1 MNIRIF
7 PSVVLA
13 AIVFA
18 LIPLVTI
25 EAQSNNAATG
35 KPTISGST
43 LVTEVLT
50 ANTDGISDADGLAN
64 VSYGYQWIRVDVD
77 AATETDIDG
86 ATNSTY
92 TTVGDD
98 IGKHIKVRVSFS
110 DDASNSE
117 TLVSD
122 QSGMIFS
129 VISFEQ
135 DRLTVM
141 EDESVYVV
149 LRTTA
154 APYDAVSIPHRL
166 MHSYGDTS
174 YFKVIPNLTFPV
186 PQFDGGHTEWRI
198 NFSTYDDDEYIPDK
212 GNFGVVILKDDFQ
225 RDPTTT
231 LPKGFVLGDGDN
243 IDVPI
248 IVAYVEIIE
257 DELDPDANNVATGQ
271 PSIQG
276 GLRVGQTL
284 TAEIGTVADGDGVP
298 AESEFSYQW
307 ILVDGS
313 TESEISS
320 ATTKSYTITASDKG
334 KTLKVR
340 IDFTDDVGYEESVTS
355 AATSEIDPEIP
366 GVPQN
371 LSAEAGNARVELT
384 WEASTSGG
392 TPSGF
397 EYRFSDDDE
406 ATWEDWAEITGSDAS
421 TTTYTVGSLTNNT
434 AYTFQVRATNSG
446 GSSSESNSAT
456 ATPKLPDPPGLLQ
469 NLQIVPGD
477 EQVSFSW
484 EPPNSG
490 GEPASY
496 EYRFSTDGGENWSAW
511 TPIPGD
517 ASTSNYLLDTLT
529 NNTEYSFQLRG
540 INAGGGGAANSAVN
554 ATPTL
559 PDPPGIVQNLTG
571 TAGNTEVTLEW
582 SAPITGDAPTSYQY
596 RQQAAGDVAYGEWT
610 DIPGSDA
617 TTTSYTVTGLQNGL
631 VHSFQV
637 RGVNRGGNGAEDTV
651 TNVTPLP
658 PIPATPSN
666 LTATAGDTKVTLN
679 WDAPTS
685 GGDPSEYAYR
695 QSDDSGATWGEWTT
709 MSGSGATTVSFEVTG
724 LTNGTTYTFE
734 ILAANLG
741 GDSDESNQAT
751 AQPVPTVPGAP
762 QNLAATAG
770 DAKAT
775 LGWDAPNT
783 GGPVVAY
790 QYRYS
795 TDGGTTWID
804 WTDITGSDSTTVS
817 YTVTELA
824 FGVTHRFEVRA
835 TNLGGGGPSS
845 NSATARPTKPGL
857 RVEFDLESDDMSLG
871 HAMTTGSNAKVV
883 FKFNMAVASFR
894 SFTRSIEITN
904 GLARNVYEQTS
915 TDEPNDWVLEILAYG
930 RNDITVTFVA
940 NETCASGNDAG
951 GICTEAGDL
960 LVQVPAQSHV
970 IEYESQ
976 PKVVGAWISSDPG
989 IDGEYA
995 TDDEIVA
1002 TVRFDKSVEVKDGEP
1017 TLDLSV
1023 GDQTRTATFSGG
1035 SGTNELMFAYDV
1047 ISDESPVS
1055 SISVVDDTLKLAGAK
1070 IRSLKRT
1077 DADLDFTGS
1086 PYIKKVTVDSDYN
1099 EDGVWTHDSP
1109 EEVIKVEVEFSETV
1123 VFTQRRGT
1131 PSITLDID
1139 GTEVKAL
1146 YKSGLARDTLT
1157 FEYEVQSTD
1166 GTDGD
1171 GTINAV
1177 SIVSNSVSS
1186 NESSIR
1192 DLYGNHAD
1200 LSHGSS
1206 GTIWELVP
1214 SYGQITMYDP
1224 RLFTGYE
1231 QGEVAIAMEVSLV
1244 EPVQRVVTVEYET
1257 LDDTATDGS
1266 DYTGVSGTLTFEI
1279 GETKKIVSVP
1289 VLDDTI
1295 NESSEVLK
1303 LRLSNATGAT
1313 IVKRQVFGWIIDD
1326 D

>member
-13 AIVFA
+13 VIVFA

-50 ANTDGISDADGLAN
+50 ANTDGISDADGLSN

-122 QSGMIFS
+122 QSEMIFS

-166 MHSYGDTS
+166 MHSYGDAS

-320 ATTKSYTITASDKG
+320 ATTKTYTITASDKG

-340 IDFTDDVGYEESVTS
+340 IDFTDDVGYQESVTS

-371 LSAEAGNARVELT
+371 LSAEAGNAQVELT

-406 ATWEDWAEITGSDAS
+406 ATWEDWAEITGSDAN

-446 GSSSESNSAT
+446 GSSSASNSAT

-484 EPPNSG
+484 DPPNSG

-496 EYRFSTDGGENWSAW
+496 EYRFSTDGGENWSEW

-540 INAGGGGAANSAVN
+540 TNAGGGGTANSAVN

-571 TAGNTEVTLEW
+571 TAGDTEVTLEW
-582 SAPITGDAPTSYQY
+582 STPITGDAPTSYQY

-610 DIPGSDA
+610 DIAGSDA
-617 TTTSYTVTGLQNGL
+617 TTTSHTVTGLQNGL

-658 PIPATPSN
+658 PLPATPSN

-734 ILAANLG
+734 ILAANRA

-751 AQPVPTVPGAP
+751 AQPVPPVPGAP

-857 RVEFDLESDDMSLG
+857 KVEFDLESDDMSLG
-871 HAMTTGSNAKVV
+871 HAGWHENPKIV
-883 FKFNMAVASFR
+883 FKFNMSVASFR
-894 SFTRSIEITN
+894 GFTRSIKITN
-904 GLARNVYEQTS
+904 GMARSLNKQTS
-915 TDEPNDWVLEILAYG
+915 TTEPNDWVLEILPFSKA
-930 RNDITVTFVA
+930 DVTVEFV
-940 NETCASGNDAG
+940 EEISCASGNNAG
-951 GICTEAGDL
+951 GICSEDGDL
-960 LVQVPAQSHV
+960 LVQVPAQPFV
-970 IEYESQ
+970 IEYETRAD
-976 PKVVGAWISSDPG
+976 VVGAWISSDPG
-989 IDGEYA
+989 IDGEYK

-1002 TVRFDKSVEVKDGEP
+1002 TVRFTKQVDVTGGEP
-1017 TLDLSV
+1017 TLDLSL
-1023 GDQTRTATFSGG
+1023 DSETRTATWSGG
-1035 SGTNELMFAYDV
+1035 SGTNELTFTYDV
-1047 ISDESPVS
+1047 VSNDSPVS

-1070 IRSLKRT
+1070 IRTPKRT
-1077 DADLDFTGS
+1077 SADLEFTGS
-1086 PYIKKVTVDSDYN
+1086 PYIEKVTIDSDYN
-1099 EDGVWTHDSP
+1099 EDGVWTHDNPS
-1109 EEVIKVEVEFSETV
+1109 EDIIVDVEFSESV
-1123 VFTQRRGT
+1123 YFAPSSGT
-1131 PSITLDID
+1131 PSITIDID
-1139 GTEVKAL
+1139 GTEVEAT
-1146 YKSGLARDTLT
+1146 YKSGLGSDTLR
-1157 FEYEVQSTD
+1157 FEYDVTSTD
-1166 GTDGD
+1166 GTDED

-1177 SIVSNSVSS
+1177 SIVSNSVSA
-1186 NESSIR
+1186 NGAGMR
-1192 DLYGNHAD
+1192 DLYGNDAD
-1200 LSHGSS
+1200 LNHG
-1206 GTIWELVP
+1206 GGATVWELVP
-1214 SYGQITMYDP
+1214 SYGEIVIYTY

-1231 QGEVAIAMEVSLV
+1231 AGEVAIHIEVSLS
-1244 EPVQRVVTVEYET
+1244 EPVDRVVTVDYAT
-1257 LDDTATDGS
+1257 SDDTATVGA
-1266 DYTGVSGTLTFEI
+1266 DYTSVSGTLTFEK
-1279 GETKKIVSVP
+1279 GESKKIVSIP
-1289 VLDDTI
+1289 VLDDSI
-1295 NESSEVLK
+1295 DELSELVK
-1303 LRLSNATGAT
+1303 LRLSNPTGAKIT
-1313 IVKRQVFGWIIDD
+1313 TRNGTGWIIDD